1 MRAPF
6 WSPWVHGEDLIPAL
20 RNRSYNWIWNL
31 CFLFKEQDR
40 ADFIPFS
47 VAVFILFK
55 LKVSSLVPLSAALHG
70 KNSFHIVNHL
80 CLQLKNIYFFSKYFC
95 WFFFFTITI
104 SWARTW
110 SLMEM
115 FTYQAYHFCRKPTG
129 IQAVCYQYLRAL
141 QPRLLK

>member
-20 RNRSYNWIWNL
+20 RNRSYNWIGNL

-55 LKVSSLVPLSAALHG
+55 LKVSSLVPLSATVHG

-95 WFFFFTITI
+95 WFFFYHHHLLGKNLKSNGDVYI
-104 SWARTW
+104 S
-110 SLMEM
+110 SLS
-115 FTYQAYHFCRKPTG
+115 F
-129 IQAVCYQYLRAL
+129 L
-141 QPRLLK
+141 QKTHWDSGSLLSIPKSSSAKTP